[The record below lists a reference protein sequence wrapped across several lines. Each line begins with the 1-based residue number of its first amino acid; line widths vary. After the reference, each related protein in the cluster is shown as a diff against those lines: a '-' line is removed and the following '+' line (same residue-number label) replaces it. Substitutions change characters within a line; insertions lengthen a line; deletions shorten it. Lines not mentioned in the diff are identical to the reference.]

1 MATQQSST
9 RTCSLGPVCCTRQHN
24 ELECKRAWK
33 GGQSRMQFCA
43 GRKLPKLTFVWLLA
57 AVLSLKSALGAALEV
72 SAELGGRY
80 ESNASNSNLA
90 SDRLADGFFTAH
102 LNAGTSGVW
111 GRDWRWHAH
120 LAGEGEQAFRFT
132 GLSQIEGGIRLG
144 VDRKFGLG
152 WKAPRLQIDF
162 YTACRGPQ
170 RATRDPVHAALA
182 RRACGRR
189 SLGRCRGRRPS
200 IHPRTPAR
208 QSPRQRMI
216 EQNTHST
223 RCY

>member
-1 MATQQSST
+1 MERGAKPYAILCGKKTTKAYVCIAARGCLVAPERSWRRIGSLCGT
-9 RTCSLGPVCCTRQHN
+9 RRSLREQCFQFEFGERSARGWFLHCASERRNERGMGP
-24 ELECKRAWK
+24 
-33 GGQSRMQFCA
+33 
-43 GRKLPKLTFVWLLA
+43 
-57 AVLSLKSALGAALEV
+57 
-72 SAELGGRY
+72 
-80 ESNASNSNLA
+80 
-90 SDRLADGFFTAH
+90 RLA
-102 LNAGTSGVW
+102 
-111 GRDWRWHAH
+111 
-120 LAGEGEQAFRFT
+120 LACSPRGEGEQAFRFT

-216 EQNTHST
+216 EQNTHFT

>member
-1 MATQQSST
+1 M
-9 RTCSLGPVCCTRQHN
+9 SL
-24 ELECKRAWK
+24 
-33 GGQSRMQFCA
+33 CA
-43 GRKLPKLTFVWLLA
+43 ARKLAKLTLVWLLA
-57 AVLSLKSALGAALEV
+57 AVWPLAGVRGAALEV

-80 ESNASNSNLA
+80 ESNVSNSNLA

-102 LNAGTSGVW
+102 LNAGKSGVW
-111 GRDWRWHAH
+111 GRDWRWNAY

-182 RRACGRR
+182 RRACSRR

-216 EQNTHST
+216 KQNTHST